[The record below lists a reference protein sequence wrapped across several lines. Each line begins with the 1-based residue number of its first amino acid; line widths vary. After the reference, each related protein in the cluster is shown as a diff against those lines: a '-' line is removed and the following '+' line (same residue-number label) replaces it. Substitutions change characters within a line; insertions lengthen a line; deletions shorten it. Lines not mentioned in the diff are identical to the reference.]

1 MITKPLSGLLPRF
14 LLTAAV
20 VSNVACTN
28 RLRDYTQIT
37 MQASALDQGSEVS
50 PENLA
55 ATQEI
60 LENRLTGL
68 GVDFPEVEI
77 NAPDQIVVRLPQAV
91 NVKAAEA
98 LLTNTGQLYLR
109 NQKPDT
115 EQNLAK
121 NIEELQRL
129 LVEQDT
135 LNQTGKQAEAEA
147 LQAKI
152 NEIRSTISALFEPSQ
167 LTGKLLYD
175 AKAQPSD
182 RDRNLWE
189 VTIRFDAEGA
199 DKFAEQTKLMAGTG
213 RAVGLFLDSVLLSTP
228 VVDVDYADTGITEG
242 AAVISGDFTKAAAE
256 ALEVQLKSGALPVV
270 LTTLG
275 IVTVKDKEITEETA
289 PE

>member
-1 MITKPLSGLLPRF
+1 MITKQLSGLLPHF

-20 VSNVACTN
+20 VSNVACAN
-28 RLRDYTQIT
+28 RLRDYTQIA
-37 MQASALDQGSEVS
+37 MQASALDQGTEVS
-50 PENLA
+50 PESLA
-55 ATQEI
+55 TTKEI
-60 LENRLTGL
+60 LETRLTGL
-68 GVDFPEVEI
+68 GVELAEVEV
-77 NAPDQIVVRLPQAV
+77 NAPNQIVVRLPQAV

-98 LLTNTGQLYLR
+98 ILTNTGQLYLR

-115 EQNLAK
+115 EKDLTK
-121 NIEELQRL
+121 NIEDLQRL

-135 LNQTGKQAEAEA
+135 LSQTGKQAEAEA

-152 NEIRSTISALFEPSQ
+152 DETRDAIAALFEPSQ

-175 AKAQPSD
+175 AKAQPSYG
-182 RDRNLWE
+182 DRNLWE

-228 VVDVDYADTGITEG
+228 VVDVAYAETGITEG
-242 AAVISGDFTKAAAE
+242 AAVISGDFTKVAAE
-256 ALEVQLKSGALPVV
+256 DLEVQLKSGALPVA

-275 IVTVKDKEITEETA
+275 IVTVKDTEITEETTK
-289 PE
+289 E